1 MADDTTDP
9 DTSAA
14 GASPEPT
21 EPAPADDAA
30 AEETAGAETAA
41 EDAEDAGATEAAPTV
56 SVAPV
61 SARPAGNPLWPQVA
75 RVAGVAAIYL
85 LLAAVAGGLGWKLWS
100 DHRVDRAGTIAQ
112 DTAVDYAQVLTSISS
127 DQVDE
132 NFAAVLNGATG
143 DFKDMYTESSM
154 RLRQLL
160 IDNKSDAHGKVVDSA
175 VQSKSTD
182 KVVVLLMVDQ
192 KVENTELPDPRVDS
206 LRMKMTMEKVDG
218 RWLASK
224 VELP

>member
-1 MADDTTDP
+1 MADDPTDP
-9 DTSAA
+9 DT
-14 GASPEPT
+14 T
-21 EPAPADDAA
+21 
-30 AEETAGAETAA
+30 AEAETPDEVTEQAP
-41 EDAEDAGATEAAPTV
+41 TEAASPTDEATAEDGETE
-56 SVAPV
+56 VADTGATAATGTAAPPIAPSAPNPV
-61 SARPAGNPLWPQVA
+61 WQSAA
-75 RVAGVAAIYL
+75 RILGAAAVYL
-85 LLAAVAGGLGWKLWS
+85 LLAAIAGGLGWKLWS
-100 DHRVDRAGTIAQ
+100 DHRVDRAGETAR

-127 DQVDE
+127 DEVDE

-160 IDNKSDAHGKVVDSA
+160 IDNKSDADGKVVDSA
-175 VQSKSTD
+175 IQSKSTD

-206 LRMKMTMEKVDG
+206 LRMKMTMENVDG